1 MIENRYIIDII
12 IMDKG
17 SQSVRTIN
25 GKKNNNNGQKRSQKM
40 IMKPQVLIT
49 NNWYNCF
56 PL

>member
-17 SQSVRTIN
+17 SQSVKTIN
-25 GKKNNNNGQKRSQKM
+25 GKKNNNNGQKRNQKM